1 MDILL
6 SSFLNYINMYYYE
19 VYCLIKSKTVPFL
32 QGNFLCYFMYYKKN
46 VLFIEILLGFGV
58 DRLFGATLN
67 S

>member
-1 MDILL
+1 
-6 SSFLNYINMYYYE
+6 MYYYE

-32 QGNFLCYFMYYKKN
+32 QGNLPVISSITKN
-46 VLFIEILLGFGV
+46 VLFKEILLGFGV